1 MPVYWV
7 TTFLNVLLPHM
18 NQTVLITGG
27 TGTIGR
33 RLTQLLQEQG
43 YEVAL
48 LSRRPA
54 DIKPATGQP
63 TRNYQWDVKKGH
75 LDPQAIQTADHIIHL
90 AGAGIADERWTDAR
104 KNEILTSRTEST
116 ELIAKALAKNPHKV
130 KSFIASS
137 AIGYYGGDTGD
148 RPLTETSSGGSDFLA
163 QVTRAWE
170 RSEDQVA
177 ALGIRTV
184 KLRTGVVLTTE
195 GGALPKL
202 AQPIRLGAGAPIGS
216 GQQYISWIHIDDL
229 CRMYIK
235 ALQDES
241 WQGVYNAVAPGPVTN
256 EGLTRAIASVLNR
269 PLLLPNIP
277 NFAIK
282 LMFGEL
288 AITVTGG
295 NYVLNKRIADETNF
309 QYQHGELEYALKD
322 LLK

>member
-1 MPVYWV
+1 
-7 TTFLNVLLPHM
+7 M

-33 RLTQLLQEQG
+33 RLTELLQQQG
-43 YEVAL
+43 YQVSL
-48 LSRRPA
+48 LSRHSNPA
-54 DIKPATGQP
+54 ESRTGSSEMATPGVK
-63 TRNYQWDVKKGH
+63 TYQWDVKRGH
-75 LDPQAIQTADHIIHL
+75 LDPQAIQTADHIVHL

-104 KNEILTSRTEST
+104 KNEILTSRTAST
-116 ELIAKALAKNPHKV
+116 ELLARALAGNPHNV
-130 KSFIASS
+130 KSFVASS

-163 QVTRAWE
+163 QVVRAWE

-177 ALGIRTV
+177 AVGIRTV
-184 KLRTGVVLTTE
+184 KFRIGVVLTMA

-216 GQQYISWIHIDDL
+216 GQQYISWIHLDDL
-229 CRMYIK
+229 CRLFIR
-235 ALQDES
+235 AIADES
-241 WQGVYNAVAPGPVTN
+241 WQGVYNAVAPSPATN
-256 EGLTRAIASVLNR
+256 EGLTRAIADALGR

-277 NFAIK
+277 NFAIR

-295 NYVLNKRIADETNF
+295 NYVLNKRISEETDF
-309 QYQHGELEYALKD
+309 QYQYGDLTNALKN
-322 LLK
+322 LLQ

>member
-1 MPVYWV
+1 
-7 TTFLNVLLPHM
+7 M

-43 YEVAL
+43 YQVAL
-48 LSRRPA
+48 LSRHSGPSETTNPA
-54 DIKPATGQP
+54 VKT
-63 TRNYQWDVKKGH
+63 YQWNVKRGH
-75 LDPQAIQTADHIIHL
+75 IDPQAIQTADHIVHL

-104 KNEILTSRTEST
+104 KDEILTSRTEST
-116 ELIAKALAKNPHKV
+116 ELLAKALARNPHHL
-130 KSFIASS
+130 KSFVASS

-170 RSEDQVA
+170 RSEDSVA

-184 KLRTGVVLTTE
+184 KLRTGVVLTMA

-216 GQQYISWIHIDDL
+216 GQQYISWIHLDDL
-229 CRMYIK
+229 CRIYIEAIK
-235 ALQDES
+235 NES
-241 WQGVYNAVAPGPVTN
+241 WQGVYNAVAPTPATN
-256 EGLTRAIASVLNR
+256 EELTRAIAGVLGR
-269 PLLLPNIP
+269 PMLLPNIP
-277 NFAIK
+277 NFVIK

-295 NYVLNKRIADETNF
+295 NYVLNKRISEETDF
-309 QYQHGELEYALKD
+309 QYQYGDLGKALEN
-322 LLK
+322 LLA